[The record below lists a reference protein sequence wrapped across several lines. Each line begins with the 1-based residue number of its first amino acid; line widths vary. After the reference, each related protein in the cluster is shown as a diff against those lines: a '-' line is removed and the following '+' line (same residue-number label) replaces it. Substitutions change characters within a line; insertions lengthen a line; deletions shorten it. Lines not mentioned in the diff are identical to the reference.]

1 MQRITTAIS
10 LNDRKISSLSPLS
23 FCLSRYCTHTHTPA
37 LCIMP
42 DTEVS
47 EMECINKVQSEPLP
61 SLIQR
66 EEKELFIFLYPLFLI
81 ISKTLHLYKAVSW
94 GQKKPTV
101 LQRYKLQP
109 TDDKQKQH
117 LCCALDTTSV
127 LQAENRWLGEAL
139 ANTKT
144 GILSFLFFST
154 NETCKGS
161 ITLAQTD
168 TGENDSLIN

>member
-1 MQRITTAIS
+1 MIEKLAHS
-10 LNDRKISSLSPLS
+10 LDRHFVSHGIAHTHV
-23 FCLSRYCTHTHTPA
+23 RTHTHTPA

-81 ISKTLHLYKAVSW
+81 IFKTLHLYKAVSW
-94 GQKKPTV
+94 GQKNTV

-109 TDDKQKQH
+109 TDDKQNQH

-139 ANTKT
+139 ANTIT
-144 GILSFLFFST
+144 VILSFLFFST
-154 NETCKGS
+154 NETCKGW
-161 ITLAQTD
+161 ITLVQTD
-168 TGENDSLIN
+168 TGQNDSLIN